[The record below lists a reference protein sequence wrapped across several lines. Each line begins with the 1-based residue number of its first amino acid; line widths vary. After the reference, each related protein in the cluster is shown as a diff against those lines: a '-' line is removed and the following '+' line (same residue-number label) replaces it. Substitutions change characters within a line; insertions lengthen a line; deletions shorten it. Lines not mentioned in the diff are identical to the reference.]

1 MEPPSGTALTVVMV
15 CLTVAT
21 GVLDAVSF
29 LALGHVFT
37 ATQTGNLLFLG
48 FGIAGQGGL
57 PVVTTAVSLGSFVLG
72 AVLGART
79 ESTLGTRG
87 QQWFPVALLVEAGLL
102 AAAAVTGWEAGP
114 ALELA
119 PAQRWTVIGLMAMAM
134 GIRNVTAPRVGAAD
148 LTTTVATRA
157 MTALISGSP
166 LGHDTRLGYGTHAA
180 PRRLASV
187 GSMFAGGLVGAWLI
201 GLGTRP
207 PLVLL
212 LVAVT
217 VAATALLVPGLTHR
231 QNDGED
237 GMTGPG
243 DDEGPGPAGT

>member
-1 MEPPSGTALTVVMV
+1 MEPPSGPPLTVVMV

-57 PVVTTAVSLGSFVLG
+57 PVVLTAVSLGSFTLG
-72 AVLGART
+72 AVLGARM
-79 ESTLGTRG
+79 ESTLADHR
-87 QQWFPVALLVEAGLL
+87 QRWFPAALLAEAGLV

-114 ALELA
+114 AWG
-119 PAQRWTVIGLMAMAM
+119 PALVRRCTVIGLMAVAM
-134 GIRNVTAPRVGAAD
+134 GVRNVTAIRVGAPD

-157 MTALISGSP
+157 LTALVSGSP
-166 LGHDTRLGYGTHAA
+166 LGGDRRLGYGTHAV

-187 GSMFAGGLVGAWLI
+187 ASMFLGALLGAWLI

-207 PLVLL
+207 HLVLL
-212 LVAVT
+212 LVAVL

-231 QNDGED
+231 QNNRD
-237 GMTGPG
+237 
-243 DDEGPGPAGT
+243 

>member
-1 MEPPSGTALTVVMV
+1 MEPPSGTALTVVMA

-48 FGIAGQGGL
+48 FGIARQGGL
-57 PVVTTAVSLGSFVLG
+57 TIAAPLVSLGAFVLG
-72 AVLGART
+72 AALGARL
-79 ESTLGTRG
+79 ESAPAARLR
-87 QQWFPVALLVEAGLL
+87 QWFPVALVAEAALL
-102 AAAAVTGWEAGP
+102 AAAAVTDWEAGP
-114 ALELA
+114 AGDPA
-119 PAQRWTVIGLMAMAM
+119 PARRYAVIGLMAAAM
-134 GIRNVTAPRVGAAD
+134 GVRNVTAIRVGAPD

-157 MTALISGSP
+157 MTALVGGSV
-166 LGHDTRLGYGTHAA
+166 LGHDRRLGYGTRAG
-180 PRRLASV
+180 PRRLTSV
-187 GSMFAGGLVGAWLI
+187 GAMFLGGLLGAWLI

-212 LVAVT
+212 LVAAS

-231 QNDGED
+231 QDGE
-237 GMTGPG
+237 
-243 DDEGPGPAGT
+243 E